1 VARILIV
8 DDDPDQLKIYPEL
21 LETAGH
27 EVQIAWGAAQVVQRA
42 PWADLIMMD
51 LRIPEASDGM
61 ALIRRIRESRYTRPV
76 IVVSGWP
83 DEIYGQPE
91 EQMVSRVMVKPVMIA
106 VLFETIAEL
115 TA

>member
-1 VARILIV
+1 MARILIA
-8 DDDPDQLKIYPEL
+8 DDDPDQLKIYPAL

-27 EVQIAWGAAQVVQRA
+27 EVAVAWGSSQVVRRA
-42 PWADLIMMD
+42 EWADLIMMD
-51 LRIPEASDGM
+51 LRMPEASDGM
-61 ALIRRIRESRYTRPV
+61 ALIRSIRDSGYTRPV

-91 EQMVSRVMVKPVMIA
+91 ERMVSRVMVKPVMIA
-106 VLFETIAEL
+106 ELFQTIAEL

>member
-1 VARILIV
+1 
-8 DDDPDQLKIYPEL
+8 
-21 LETAGH
+21 
-27 EVQIAWGAAQVVQRA
+27 
-42 PWADLIMMD
+42 
-51 LRIPEASDGM
+51 
-61 ALIRRIRESRYTRPV
+61 V

-106 VLFETIAEL
+106 ELFQTIAEL